1 MSYLAI
7 TGAAGFI
14 GSNLAHR
21 LQHDQTL
28 LLVDQESVMKS
39 NATANLEGVRKNPRY
54 GHQFFLERLEANS
67 IDTQGVGP
75 AAIFH
80 LGACSSTTETN
91 WDYLRANNLEY
102 TQRLWEWCVRHERPF
117 IYASSAA
124 TYGDGSNGFDDRT
137 PPAELTPLNL
147 YGKSKNDFD
156 IWALEQT
163 RTPPRWAGL
172 KFFNVYG
179 PRESH
184 KGRMASV
191 AFQTYKQIRAT
202 GGMKLFRSTDPRF
215 ADGGQLRDFVF
226 AEDCVEHMLW
236 LWKHPHPGGVYNS
249 GTGTARSF
257 FDLAKAVFTAL
268 GREPNVSFI
277 DMPADLAKQYQ
288 NFTQAEMSKL
298 RGVGCDVPA
307 TSLEAGV
314 KRYVDWLERNPA
326 SVR

>member
-1 MSYLAI
+1 MIAV

-21 LQHDQTL
+21 LAGEESL
-28 LLVDQESVMKS
+28 LLVDPVPAAEGC
-39 NATANLEGVRKNPRY
+39 ANLAGLEKFPY
-54 GHQFFLERLEANS
+54 LDHAEFLGRLESNRVRP
-67 IDTQGVGP
+67 D
-75 AAIFH
+75 AIFH

-91 WDYLRANNLEY
+91 WDYLRENNLEY
-102 TQRLWEWCVRHERPF
+102 TQRLWNWCAANERPF

-124 TYGDGSNGFDDRT
+124 TYGDGSKGFDDRT
-137 PPAELTPLNL
+137 PPAELAPLNL

-156 IWALEQT
+156 VWALARE

-191 AFQTYKQIRAT
+191 AFQTYNQILAT
-202 GGMKLFRSTDPRF
+202 GGMKLFRSTDP
-215 ADGGQLRDFVF
+215 AYPDGGQLRDFVF
-226 AEDCVEHMLW
+226 VDDCVEHMLW
-236 LWKHPHPGGVYNS
+236 FWKHAHPGGVYNS

-257 FDLAKAVFTAL
+257 YDLAKAVFVAL
-268 GREPNVSFI
+268 GREPNISFV

-288 NFTQAEMSKL
+288 NFTRAEMAKL

-307 TSLEAGV
+307 TSLEVGV
-314 KRYVDWLERNPA
+314 VSYVNCLRESGGPIR
-326 SVR
+326 

>member
-1 MSYLAI
+1 MIAI

-21 LQHDQTL
+21 LHREHRL
-28 LLVDQESVMKS
+28 VLVDQVPSRTS
-39 NATANLEGVRKNPRY
+39 TTNLEGVGENPY
-54 GHQFFLERLEANS
+54 FAHEEFLTRLEANE
-67 IDTQGVGP
+67 ITDNGP
-75 AAIFH
+75 EAIFH

-91 WDYLRANNLEY
+91 WDYLRVNNLEY
-102 TQRLWEWCVRHERPF
+102 TQRLWAWCARNERPF

-124 TYGDGSNGFDDRT
+124 TYGDGSKGFDDRT
-137 PPAELTPLNL
+137 PPTELAPLNL

-156 IWALEQT
+156 IWALEQKSS
-163 RTPPRWAGL
+163 PPRWAGL

-191 AFQTYKQIRAT
+191 AFQTYKQILAT
-202 GGMKLFRSTDPRF
+202 GGMKLFRSTDPAY

-226 AEDCVEHMLW
+226 VEDCVDHMLW
-236 LWKHPHPGGVYNS
+236 MWKRPHPGGVYNS

-257 FDLAKAVFTAL
+257 LDLAKAVFAAL
-268 GREPNVSFI
+268 GREPNISFI

-288 NFTQAEMSKL
+288 NYTQAETAKL
-298 RGVGCDVPA
+298 RGAGCAVPA

-314 KRYVDWLERNPA
+314 ARYVDWLQSA
-326 SVR
+326 AT